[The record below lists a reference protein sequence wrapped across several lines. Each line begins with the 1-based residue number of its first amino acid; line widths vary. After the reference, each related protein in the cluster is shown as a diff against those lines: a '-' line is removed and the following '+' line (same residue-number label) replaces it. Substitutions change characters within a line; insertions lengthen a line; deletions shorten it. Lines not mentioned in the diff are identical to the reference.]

1 MDDQYTNNSG
11 NGVNSVPSVYKRG
24 AEDGLWMGLLLS
36 VAFLTDASS
45 LQIPLLALVSLGLK
59 IAVPVMAYIWLKR
72 DFLRYPTMRFFS
84 ALWMHGIS
92 FFFFGSLICAVVMF
106 VYLRF
111 IYPDFIIDTVHQAID
126 AYNAI
131 DVPSAHEFADSLQH
145 IIDMHALP
153 SPITLA
159 VTQIWAVTF
168 GGSILTM
175 ILAFFVRLFNRK
187 KI

>member
-1 MDDQYTNNSG
+1 MNDQYTNNG
-11 NGVNSVPSVYKRG
+11 GVSDGEAPSVYKRG

-36 VAFLTDASS
+36 AAFLTDAYS
-45 LQIPLLALVSLGLK
+45 LKVPILALISLVLK
-59 IAVPVMAYIWLKR
+59 VAVPVMAYIWLKR
-72 DFLRYPTMRFFS
+72 DYLRYPTMRFFS
-84 ALWMHGIS
+84 ALWMHGIA

-106 VYLRF
+106 VFLRF
-111 IYPDFIIDTVHQAID
+111 VYPDFIIDTVHQAID
-126 AYNAI
+126 AYNSI